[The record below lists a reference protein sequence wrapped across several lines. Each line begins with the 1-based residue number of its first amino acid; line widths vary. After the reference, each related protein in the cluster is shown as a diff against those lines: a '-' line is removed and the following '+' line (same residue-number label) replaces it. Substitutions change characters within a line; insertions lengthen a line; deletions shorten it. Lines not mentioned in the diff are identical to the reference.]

1 MSAKKNKQIPLKP
14 AQGASWEVKSR
25 ATHCLETE
33 AEFTEGEVICSR
45 LVVTQEGWE
54 RQDFSK
60 QAWNQEK
67 QEESLFYWQTKFRLP
82 PPKKEEPFKEE
93 NAEEFLREFV
103 EKNDPEAVNTVFIL
117 AVMLERKRIL
127 IEQGLQRDPDGK
139 PVRIYEHKDS
149 GETFFILDPELALD
163 QIADVQMDVAKT
175 LGWIQEEEPPTDEE
189 AGEEGEEGDEMST
202 PDEEAED
209 EEAESFEKD
218 EPDDPGEEEDE
229 FADEFDDE
237 EEFEEEDEFDEEED
251 EE

>member
-1 MSAKKNKQIPLKP
+1 MAAKKNKQIPLKP

-25 ATHCLETE
+25 ATHCHESETE
-33 AEFTEGEVICSR
+33 FSEGEVICSR
-45 LVVTQEGWE
+45 LVVTPEGWA

-60 QAWNQEK
+60 GAWNKEK

-103 EKNDPEAVNTVFIL
+103 EKNDPDAVNTVFIL

-149 GETFFILDPELALD
+149 GETFFIVDPELALD

-175 LGWIQEEEPPTDEE
+175 LGWIQEEPEE
-189 AGEEGEEGDEMST
+189 VPEGEASD
-202 PDEEAED
+202 EAEPSAEPGGD
-209 EEAESFEKD
+209 VEE
-218 EPDDPGEEEDE
+218 
-229 FADEFDDE
+229 DEFDDE
-237 EEFEEEDEFDEEED
+237 EDEEE
-251 EE
+251 